1 MELLL
6 HYIFQLIAQ
15 QQVGSMLTVLR
26 CYDGT
31 DHVIIQMCGNPSE
44 NIMLDLHSV
53 RQLPNIFG
61 GATIIYTIHECP
73 DELAEWLRGIFPEY
87 TKFRYQ
93 TLTRDIPCHV
103 DRGRE
108 IAINYLIDAGGTD
121 VSTVWYS
128 DEFGDKLEETIVGVP
143 THLDYHVVRAIITT

>member
-1 MELLL
+1 MYYKYLDHPVPPQELL
-6 HYIFQLIAQ
+6 
-15 QQVGSMLTVLR
+15 
-26 CYDGT
+26 
-31 DHVIIQMCGNPSE
+31 
-44 NIMLDLHSV
+44 LDLHSV

-61 GATIIYTIHECP
+61 GATKNYTIHECP

-128 DEFGDKLEETIVGVP
+128 DEFGDKLEETIVEAGRWHQLQVDQWH
-143 THLDYHVVRAIITT
+143 TVHGITGDRFALTIA

>member
-1 MELLL
+1 MYYKYLDRPAPPQELL
-6 HYIFQLIAQ
+6 
-15 QQVGSMLTVLR
+15 
-26 CYDGT
+26 
-31 DHVIIQMCGNPSE
+31 
-44 NIMLDLHSV
+44 LDLHSV

-61 GATIIYTIHECP
+61 GATKNYTIHECP
-73 DELAEWLRGIFPEY
+73 ANLSQWLHTIFPEY

-121 VSTVWYS
+121 VSTAWYS
-128 DEFGDKLEETIVGVP
+128 DEFGDKLEETIVESRRWHQLQVDQWHTVHG
-143 THLDYHVVRAIITT
+143 ITGDRFALTIA